1 MPWIKCCQEPY
12 ETIKQAD
19 AAILVTEWPEF
30 SKLNFKKVKRLMKR
44 PIIVDG
50 RNFLNK
56 EILLDMGF
64 EYEAIG
70 V

>member
-1 MPWIKCCQEPY
+1 MC
-12 ETIKQAD
+12 KQAD

-44 PIIVDG
+44 PIIIDG